1 MILPRC
7 PTCDVGLHR
16 KCFESYDIKPLQ
28 MIKPNVYVC
37 IPCMTLGTQRVPG
50 VEDEGKIIQF
60 M

>member
-1 MILPRC
+1 
-7 PTCDVGLHR
+7 
-16 KCFESYDIKPLQ
+16 